1 MTRVQSTRPPRGRIS
16 LAVITACVILAAA
29 QPTHATSASFIGS
42 PTEYALVG
50 GMLGATAL
58 LEWKPINQ
66 NHPLIGGE
74 QRSYIERERVPDALL
89 GAVHVG
95 ALAVTRF
102 HPTTTE
108 AQVRYSHGYVMAA
121 SVNAVATSLTKAV
134 VGRRRPNYE
143 DAPNHGTESTSK
155 SFYSGHASNS
165 FLIATYLS
173 LYTWRQ
179 ADNRAW
185 EIGVPALLY
194 AAATYTAWSRVAEH
208 RHYPSDVIVGAV
220 AGTTVGALVFTWYD
234 RMTPSNAT
242 SARIAPYPCG
252 IAIILPL

>member
-1 MTRVQSTRPPRGRIS
+1 MARTQSTRLFHGRIS
-16 LAVITACVILAAA
+16 LTLITVCVIFTAA
-29 QPTHATSASFIGS
+29 QPAHATSSSFIGS
-42 PTEYALVG
+42 TTEYALVG

-74 QRSYIERERVPDALL
+74 QRSYIERERVPDWLL
-89 GAVHVG
+89 GATHVG

-102 HPTTTE
+102 HPATSE
-108 AQVRYSHGYVMAA
+108 ARVRYSHGYVMAA
-121 SVNAVATSLTKAV
+121 SVNAFATSLTKAI

-143 DAPNHGTESTSK
+143 DAPNHGTESNSK

-185 EIGVPALLY
+185 EIGIPAMLY
-194 AAATYTAWSRVAEH
+194 AAATYTAWTRVAEH
-208 RHYPSDVIVGAV
+208 RHYAGDVIAGAV

-234 RMTPSNAT
+234 RMAPSNAT
-242 SARIAPYPCG
+242 SARIAPYPRG
-252 IAIILPL
+252 VAIILPL